1 MKTWIKNA
9 LKEAFLIIKMRNR
22 FSPSVQ
28 ISQRK
33 MYLYYKELLKK
44 KALPEIRETGYR
56 VFSQF
61 EEDGKLLF
69 IFSILG
75 MDNKVFVEIG
85 SDDGVNSNSAN
96 LYFNFMGLA

>member
-9 LKEAFLIIKMRNR
+9 LKEVFLIIKMRNR

-33 MYLYYKELLKK
+33 MYLYYKEILKK

-69 IFSILG
+69 IFSIV
-75 MDNKVFVEIG
+75 VFLHDWSFFFIVGQFSSFLVIFFIFG
-85 SDDGVNSNSAN
+85 SSS
-96 LYFNFMGLA
+96 